1 MALFLPI
8 MQVRLLECVPV
19 AAWSTTSKASFV
31 YKLRTGKADSPL
43 HLVLPIS
50 SVSPLC
56 RGLASSCFQSQQTQ
70 GPFLLPSLS
79 LPSQSVS
86 LSGLLSPTSL
96 QQLPPRARSSRK
108 PHNFTST
115 TRQHHQTAPTCSAV
129 AGPVCPA
136 IRSSPPISLNSGSY
150 LPSQTPGLASG
161 RS

>member
-1 MALFLPI
+1 MASFLPI
-8 MQVRLLECVPV
+8 IQIRLLECVPV
-19 AAWSTTSKASFV
+19 AVWSTTSKASYV

-43 HLVLPIS
+43 RLVLPIS

-70 GPFLLPSLS
+70 GPFLPSLS
-79 LPSQSVS
+79 LPSQSIS

-96 QQLPPRARSSRK
+96 QKLPPSARSIRK

-115 TRQHHQTAPTCSAV
+115 TRQHHQTAPSCSAV

-150 LPSQTPGLASG
+150 LPSQTPGLARGS
-161 RS
+161 S